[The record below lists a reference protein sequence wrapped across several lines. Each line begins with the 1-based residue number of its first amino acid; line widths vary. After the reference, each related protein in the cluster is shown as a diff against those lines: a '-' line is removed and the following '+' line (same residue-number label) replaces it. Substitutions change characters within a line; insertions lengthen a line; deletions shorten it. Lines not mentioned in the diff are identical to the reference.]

1 VVAAEDSFAN
11 VDLEIGARTRAGL
24 APLIEQFKDE
34 LYEMFVGRIGGLYRA
49 HYESHGPASIGSRN
63 RPAPNATRVIHELA
77 DAIEGLSAAGRR
89 AWNAAAMRDFN
100 VGVNIARGVW
110 MTEHMVE
117 PDAVR
122 RVAALRGRLVFTAY
136 QEAAIR
142 KPAARRKRSTR

>member
-1 VVAAEDSFAN
+1 MEAKESSFAN
-11 VDLEIGARTRAGL
+11 VDLEIGARTRAHL
-24 APLIEQFKDE
+24 APLIEQLKDG

-49 HYESHGPASIGSRN
+49 HYESQGPSSIQS

-77 DAIEGLSAAGRR
+77 EAIERLSAAGRR
-89 AWNAAAMRDFN
+89 AWNTAAMRDFN

-110 MTEHMVE
+110 MTEHAVE

-122 RVAALRGRLVFTAY
+122 RVAALRGRIVFTAY

-142 KPAARRKRSTR
+142 KPTARRKRSTR